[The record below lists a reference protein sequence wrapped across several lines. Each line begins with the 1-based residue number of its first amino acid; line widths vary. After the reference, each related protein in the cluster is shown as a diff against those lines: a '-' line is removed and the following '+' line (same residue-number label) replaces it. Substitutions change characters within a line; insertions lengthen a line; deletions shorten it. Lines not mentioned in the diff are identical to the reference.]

1 MRFELPVQRLTQP
14 HSEDRGAVRRAGL
27 IILCLVVLRLV
38 VAATT
43 PLTFD
48 EAYYWTWSKTLAGG
62 YYDHPPM
69 VAVMIR
75 LGTLLAGDTEF
86 GVRLVGVLLALPTS
100 WAVYRSGAIL
110 FGSARVGATAAI
122 LFNTTMMAWLG
133 TIMATPDVPL
143 MLASSLV
150 LWSLAKLIQTGRGAW
165 WLAVGAAVGA
175 ALLSKYNALFLGPT
189 LLIWM
194 IAVADLRRWLRSP
207 WPYLGGLVA
216 LLLFSPTLIWNAQH
230 EWASFLKQFG
240 RVGADE
246 FRPRYLLGLLAGQFV
261 VMTPAVAILGFS
273 GLLALARGLPGLRG
287 AATLLHA
294 TIWVVV
300 AYFAV
305 HALHEEVH
313 PDWLCQIYPALAI
326 AAAVAVE
333 RTEWR
338 PRWQR
343 FVDFLGRW
351 AVPGSVAMVALI
363 VLQLHSGVLSG
374 YRNEEGVRLVGV
386 GFPEVARQIEQLRVR
401 LGASC
406 ILATD
411 YGTTSWLMFYL
422 PPGSCVAQH
431 FERIRW
437 ANAKEPDAAQLN
449 GKLLFVG
456 RDSYQHWLHPWLV
469 QAFASVDRVADVSRM
484 RGPTVIETYRVDLL
498 DGARGDILLRW
509 PPPELIRRRGL

>member
-1 MRFELPVQRLTQP
+1 MQRLTQP
-14 HSEDRGAVRRAGL
+14 QSEDRGAVRRAVL
-27 IILCLVVLRLV
+27 IVLVLVGLRLV
-38 VAATT
+38 VAAIT

-48 EAYYWTWSKTLAGG
+48 EAYYWTWSKNLAGG

-69 VAVMIR
+69 VALMIR
-75 LGTLLAGDTEF
+75 LSTLIAGDSEF
-86 GVRLVGVLLALPTS
+86 GVRWLSVLLALPMS

-143 MLASSLV
+143 MLASSLL
-150 LWSLAKLIQTGRGAW
+150 LWSLAKLLQSGRGVW
-165 WLAVGAAVGA
+165 WLAAGAAVGA
-175 ALLSKYNALFLGPT
+175 ALLSKYNALFFGPT
-189 LLIWM
+189 LLIWL
-194 IAVADLRRWLRSP
+194 IVVADLRRWLRSP

-216 LLLFSPTLIWNAQH
+216 LALFSPTLLWNAQH

-240 RVGADE
+240 RVGAAD
-246 FRPRYLLGLLAGQFV
+246 FRPGFLLGMLGGQFL
-261 VMTPAVAILGFS
+261 VMTPAVAILGCS
-273 GLLALARGLPGLRG
+273 GLVAMARGATGLRG
-287 AATLLHA
+287 AAALLHI

-300 AYFAV
+300 AYFLV

-313 PDWLCQIYPALAI
+313 PDWLCQIYPAMAI
-326 AAAVAVE
+326 AGAVALE
-333 RTEWR
+333 RMTWR
-338 PRWQR
+338 SRWQR
-343 FVDFLGRW
+343 VVNFLGRW
-351 AVPGSVAMVALI
+351 AVPGSAAMVALI
-363 VLQLHSGVLSG
+363 VLQLHTGVLSG

-386 GFPEVARQIEQLRVR
+386 GFRVAAHQIEAIRVR

-406 ILATD
+406 ILAAD

-437 ANAKEPDAAQLN
+437 ANAKEPDAALLN

-456 RDSYQHWLHPWLV
+456 RSSYQHWLHPWL
-469 QAFASVDRVADVSRM
+469 QEAFASVDSVAEVSRM
-484 RGPTVIETYRVDLL
+484 RGATVIETYRIDLL
-498 DGARGDILLRW
+498 EGAKGDILLRW